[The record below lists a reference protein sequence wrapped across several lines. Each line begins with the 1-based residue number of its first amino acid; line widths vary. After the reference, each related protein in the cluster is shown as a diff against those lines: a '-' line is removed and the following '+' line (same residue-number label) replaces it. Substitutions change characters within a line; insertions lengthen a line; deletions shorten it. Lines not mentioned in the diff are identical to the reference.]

1 MSIVTVKNKY
11 QVVIPQ
17 GLREKIGL
25 NIGDVLEAKVE
36 RGKITFTPKALVDRG
51 VAQSLHDFK
60 SGRSHGPFTTH
71 EEFLASLHSQ
81 TKKLHP
87 KKSKRLAFR

>member
-25 NIGDVLEAKVE
+25 NIGDVLEAKIE

-51 VAQSLHDFK
+51 IAQSLDDFK
-60 SGRSHGPFTTH
+60 SGRSFGPFTTH

-81 TKKLHP
+81 AKKLRP